1 MYSLKQKFKFTL
13 DGPVKSIPC
22 PVTVDGVRAVKIRWL
37 YYQTS
42 APGEKEMQIRISEL
56 RGNGMEVSAGANA
69 RYLLCIPLDQNAF
82 TTLTYSNYQQEMD
95 AVYNVPISTINELN
109 FEIKINDI
117 IANQITSGNP
127 INLEIGFYE

>member
-82 TTLTYSNYQQEMD
+82 TTLTYEWGTYIIHWFWY
-95 AVYNVPISTINELN
+95 VYNPLLTPFCLLIHW
-109 FEIKINDI
+109 I
-117 IANQITSGNP
+117 ICVALRI
-127 INLEIGFYE
+127 